1 MESSVSPSPGEN
13 GGEEWVV
20 GGDNCFSLLLAS
32 EMMESMFDDVWET
45 VGDKSS
51 TEELF
56 GPNLNASN
64 SSPPT
69 NSSEN
74 FHSNLPSSFFT
85 GMYDEVIPVEH
96 NLVSWKN
103 GSDEMFGNKLASLGD
118 EVVAAG
124 VASLSE
130 QGFCGGEDSCFVAE
144 TTLDFDD
151 SFWSNSVLR
160 RLSYNDTGITTQ
172 EIYDHIMAT
181 TDTTL
186 FVKRRV

>member
-1 MESSVSPSPGEN
+1 
-13 GGEEWVV
+13 
-20 GGDNCFSLLLAS
+20 
-32 EMMESMFDDVWET
+32 
-45 VGDKSS
+45 
-51 TEELF
+51 
-56 GPNLNASN
+56 
-64 SSPPT
+64 
-69 NSSEN
+69 
-74 FHSNLPSSFFT
+74 
-85 GMYDEVIPVEH
+85 MYDEVIPVEH

-130 QGFCGGEDSCFVAE
+130 QGFCGGEDSCFAAE

-172 EIYDHIMAT
+172 EMYDHIMAT